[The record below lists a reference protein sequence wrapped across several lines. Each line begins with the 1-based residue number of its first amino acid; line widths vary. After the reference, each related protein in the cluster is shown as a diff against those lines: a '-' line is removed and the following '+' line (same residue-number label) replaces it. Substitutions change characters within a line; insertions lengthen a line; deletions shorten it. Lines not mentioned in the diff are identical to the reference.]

1 MTDPDDRSY
10 LDEAERLALA
20 AEQAIEA
27 GQRADSLLLDP
38 AAQRLAAQVS
48 EEQPFGLPAVS
59 THEHSDL
66 RRGFTMTLGGLLA
79 LVLGLSISDVRHE
92 LIILLVAAFV
102 AIGLDPAVRFLV
114 RRGLSRAVAVTVI
127 ALLLLLSVAGFGA
140 AAFPPISREATQLY
154 NAAPRYAADL
164 QDQHNALGRLNLK
177 YHITTRLTDDLK
189 SSLSA
194 KTATGLLSA
203 GTKVVSYTFDA
214 FLTLVL
220 VIYFLVD
227 LPRIKHAGY
236 RLVPLRNRPRFGLL
250 ADEVINRVGGY
261 VLGNVATSVVAAV
274 TSYVLLL
281 ILGVPYALVLSILT
295 GILDLIPLVG
305 SSIAGVLVALVALA
319 AVSPTAAI
327 ITVIFHVLYRFFED
341 YLLNPRVLR
350 KTVDVSP
357 LVTIVAV
364 VIGGGLLGII
374 GALIAVPTA
383 AAIQLIITEVVYPNQ
398 DAAT

>member
-1 MTDPDDRSY
+1 MSDHTDDD
-10 LDEAERLALA
+10 DEVERLALV
-20 AEQAIEA
+20 AEQAVEA
-27 GQRADSLLLDP
+27 GQLTDSLLLDP
-38 AAQRLAAQVS
+38 EAQRVAAQVS
-48 EEQPFGLPAVS
+48 EEQPFGVPAAKA
-59 THEHSDL
+59 TERSDL
-66 RRGFTMTLGGLLA
+66 RRGFTLTLGGLLA
-79 LVLGLSISDVRHE
+79 ILLGISVVDVKHE
-92 LIILLVAAFV
+92 LIVLLIAAFV

-114 RRGLSRAVAVTVI
+114 RRGLSRMLAVTVI
-127 ALLLLLSVAGFGA
+127 ALLLLAGVAGFGA
-140 AAFPPISREATQLY
+140 AAIPPLSHEATQLY
-154 NAAPRYAADL
+154 NAAPKYAADL

-177 YHITTRLTDDLK
+177 YHITTRLTQDLQ
-189 SSLSA
+189 SSLNTSA
-194 KTATGLLSA
+194 ASGLLSA

-236 RLVPLRNRPRFGLL
+236 RLVSLRNRPRFGLL

-261 VLGNVATSVVAAV
+261 VLGNVATSVVATV

-281 ILGVPYALVLSILT
+281 LLGVPYALVLSILT
-295 GILDLIPLVG
+295 GVLDLIPLVG

-327 ITVIFHVLYRFFED
+327 ITVVFHIVYRFFED
-341 YLLNPRVLR
+341 YLLNPRVLKR
-350 KTVDVSP
+350 TVDVSP

-383 AAIQLIITEVVYPNQ
+383 AAIQLMITEVVYPNQ
-398 DAAT
+398 DATT